1 MNILRNFSIFYGP
14 GKDKNLL
21 DSQISWDFATE
32 IVDFSENDF
41 PEVLKKYKK
50 KLELEENMF

>member
-1 MNILRNFSIFYGP
+1 MKTFRNLSISYGE
-14 GKDKNLL
+14 DQNLL
-21 DSQISWDFATE
+21 DSQISWDFPRE